1 MKRPKPNPSLDHT
14 PAEVW
19 AVIMGHVNK
28 MWKDQINLELR
39 LARGCQRCGDEDDI
53 LIYCDD
59 CRELVCNGCYVD
71 VDCCIKNVCYECAI
85 WIPNDGAYEC
95 EECNKS
101 SN

>member
-1 MKRPKPNPSLDHT
+1 MDGEKPMKRPKPNPSLDHT

-53 LIYCDD
+53 LIYC
-59 CRELVCNGCYVD
+59 RSEEHTSELQSP
-71 VDCCIKNVCYECAI
+71 K
-85 WIPNDGAYEC
+85 
-95 EECNKS
+95 
-101 SN
+101 